1 MTAARKPVEFWVDPT
16 KWEHPIMY
24 GVFILKELKSLGVPG
39 VGALWPQHVES
50 GTLTVEAPDLADGR
64 VRWTWTP

>member
-1 MTAARKPVEFWVDPT
+1 
-16 KWEHPIMY
+16 MY
-24 GVFILKELKSLGVPG
+24 GVFILKELKSLGVPV